1 MQTALQDLEALMKQ
15 ATAMVQLAESLN
27 KSLAEHEAQRDQLP
41 EDARFIIG
49 SSMARLGLTS
59 ATVVTADMVKDDEH
73 WLDELAK
80 ELGSILTGSNGSR
93 GGGLMKDRGMI
104 GLDEVWGG
112 WNRAR
117 GVGQSYFYLL

>member
-15 ATAMVQLAESLN
+15 ATVMVQLAQSLN
-27 KSLAEHEAQRDQLP
+27 KSLTEHEAHREQLP
-41 EDARFIIG
+41 EDAKFIIG

-59 ATVVTADMVKDDEH
+59 ETVITPDMVKDDEE
-73 WLDELAK
+73 WLDELAR
-80 ELGSILTGSNGSR
+80 ELGNVLVGSGQV
-93 GGGLMKDRGMI
+93 GGLMKDRGII

-117 GVGQSYFYLL
+117 GVCEYLFLNV